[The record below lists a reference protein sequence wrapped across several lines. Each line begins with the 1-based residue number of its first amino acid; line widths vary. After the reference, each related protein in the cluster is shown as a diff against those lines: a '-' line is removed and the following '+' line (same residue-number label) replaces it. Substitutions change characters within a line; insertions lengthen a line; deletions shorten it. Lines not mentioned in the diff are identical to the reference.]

1 LTEEPRA
8 RLATAMEPLAPVD
21 LILKRNAICA
31 LKLGRGA

>member
-31 LKLGRGA
+31 LRLDPAA

>member
-8 RLATAMEPLAPVD
+8 RLATAMEPLD

-31 LKLGRGA
+31 LRLDPAA